1 MSLSKVPQWLK
12 TVLGG
17 HLLTLIATL
26 IFVFIGFGVGQI
38 RELIKDVF
46 ALDGVIR
53 WMTAILVIWGM
64 VLIAYFLVKSPDET
78 MADRLLG
85 RLPSGLT
92 SGLRLP
98 FRVLVSMPTQF
109 LYGIARL
116 GRRFSGSFQAILVNL
131 TMATIGVW
139 VAMTCPLSP
148 SWLSGIDWLWPLPGG
163 FLRMIGM
170 FAAVV
175 ALWLGIGA
183 WVGPNR
189 VLDGTEAEDSTT
201 ERRVRVWRR
210 SGEVLST
217 FLLLAIVLETVWIAV
232 EQFNSIDM
240 SVYTVWA
247 FLMMAFSGILMA
259 AFIDFLYRNTHWP
272 WRLMTGL
279 SMVAIAS
286 LPSHVDLGPTDI
298 PDVATGKP
306 LGSQVADAWVE
317 AALARL
323 ENEPEGPVVIVT
335 ASGGGSRAALVAALS
350 LEIIEEEF
358 RQEGQRPACVW
369 MGSGVSG
376 GGIALAAHYHPAPG
390 QTLARDAVT
399 RDYLGPIF
407 RGFLV
412 PFSNRGES
420 LTAYW
425 DRMFPWQSIDQT
437 ASDPNKPLLVFGV
450 ADIDTGRRV
459 MVGFPRLPDVWYER
473 WPIAPTRNGERFVL
487 SDKDHEPYSL
497 SVLQQN
503 SVHPNVRLTRAV
515 RMSSSFPFGFESTR
529 IAVDVPEPHDGLDDR
544 VHFLD
549 GGMVD
554 NTGVDSVLA
563 ILSKIDG
570 SQTTEGQQLASE
582 LRRRGI
588 FLIEIDAGAGSS
600 EVAKSG
606 PLSRVTQPFGGFNRG
621 VFASAKRA
629 RDRNVD
635 ELKSRFSE
643 DFTMEPIE
651 SYPESDEVTAV
662 MTTLALPRY
671 DIQRLV
677 KSFEEPFRRKAIQ
690 DALRIR
696 YAELLDR
703 ETAQG
708 ELDRSV
714 KQEEAPAKP

>member
-1 MSLSKVPQWLK
+1 MFIYRFPQTLK
-12 TVLGG
+12 RFIGRY
-17 HLLTLIATL
+17 LLTILTL
-26 IFVFIGFGVGQI
+26 AAFLFIGLLTPQI
-38 RELIKDVF
+38 RELIFDVF
-46 ALDGVIR
+46 ALGGVIR
-53 WMTAILVIWGM
+53 WMTFALAAWGV
-64 VLIAYFLVKSPDET
+64 VLIGYFLLLSPDDT
-78 MADRLLG
+78 VVDRAVRRVPGGMRRLLG
-85 RLPSGLT
+85 C
-92 SGLRLP
+92 P
-98 FRVLVSMPTQF
+98 FRVLVVAPTQG
-109 LYGIARL
+109 LYWIARA
-116 GRRFSGSFQAILVNL
+116 GRRFSGSAPAAIVNV
-131 TMATIGVW
+131 TMAGVGLW
-139 VAMTCPLSP
+139 LATKCPLSP
-148 SWLSGIDWLWPLPGG
+148 SWMSRVDSMWPLPGG
-163 FLRMIGM
+163 FIRMLGL
-170 FAAVV
+170 FAAMV
-175 ALWLGIGA
+175 ALWLGAGT
-183 WVGPNR
+183 WVGPGQ
-189 VLDGTEAEDSTT
+189 VLDGLEEAEETT

-217 FLLLAIVLETVWIAV
+217 LLLMAFVLEAVWIAV
-232 EQFNSIDM
+232 EQFDVIDM

-247 FLMMAFSGILMA
+247 FLVMAFSGILMA
-259 AFIDFLYRNTHWP
+259 AFIDFLYRNTFWP
-272 WRLMTGL
+272 WRLLTGL
-279 SMVAIAS
+279 LMVAIAS

-298 PDVATGKP
+298 PDVAKP
-306 LGSQVADAWVE
+306 QGSRVTDTWVD

-323 ENEPEGPVVIVT
+323 ENEPEGPVAIVT
-335 ASGGGSRAALVAALS
+335 TSGGGSRAALVAALS
-350 LEIIEEEF
+350 LEIIEDEF
-358 RQEGQRPACVW
+358 RQDGQRPACVW

-437 ASDPNKPLLVFGV
+437 GSDPNKPLLVFGV

-459 MVGFPRLPDVWYER
+459 MVGFPRLPVDWYER
-473 WPIAPTRNGERFVL
+473 WRFVPTKNGERWVL

-497 SVLQQN
+497 SALQRN
-503 SVHPNVRLTRAV
+503 GVHPNVRLTRAA
-515 RMSSSFPFGFESTR
+515 RMSSSFPFGFEPTR
-529 IAVDVPEPHDGLDDR
+529 ITVDIPEPHDGLDDR

-563 ILSKIDG
+563 ILSKIDD
-570 SQTTEGQQLASE
+570 SQTAGGQQLASE

-635 ELKSRFSE
+635 ELKDRFGD

-662 MTTLALPRY
+662 MTTLALSRH
-671 DIQRLV
+671 DIQRLIE
-677 KSFEEPFRRKAIQ
+677 SFEKPVRRQAIR
-690 DALRIR
+690 DALHAR
-696 YAELLDR
+696 YAELSKGESAERGLDLPTN
-703 ETAQG
+703 EDGSTT
-708 ELDRSV
+708 
-714 KQEEAPAKP
+714 KP